1 MNKIL
6 APFLFLTLV
15 SCGPSPQE
23 KEEIAIITCNV
34 LEASR
39 NMDASFRIKE
49 VNHAREKL
57 GEEAYLGKDIDILH
71 AIKFNFC
78 KELVLNKGLDEKRL
92 EIIFAEERRKEE
104 FKIKKQKEELR
115 KQELKDKLLN
125 NIVFKKNHNTN
136 IDECFIKSHYPN
148 QICKGNILDLDNS
161 GNFYIK
167 KESYEP
173 KLFDIE
179 GNERTKELLY
189 ERGAEVPYTG
199 LATKSQ
205 DVVDTNRAWKKII
218 NGEKIQYFNGK
229 EYVTED
235 HINPIEANES
245 IGVKTRMISC
255 PLAFSENEKCPYL
268 MVKNEKLILYLYYE
282 YLNENG
288 EVIKREFTIARW
300 QKDDVLL
307 NKKTKGSSIDTI
319 EFLDSG
325 YCNSTECRFDFYSD
339 AGGERT
345 IKIN

>member
-1 MNKIL
+1 
-6 APFLFLTLV
+6 
-15 SCGPSPQE
+15 
-23 KEEIAIITCNV
+23 
-34 LEASR
+34 
-39 NMDASFRIKE
+39 MDASFRIKE

-104 FKIKKQKEELR
+104 FEIKKQKEELR

-148 QICKGNILDLDNS
+148 QICKGNILDLDNPR
-161 GNFYIK
+161 NFYIK

-173 KLFDIE
+173 KVFDSE
-179 GNERTKELLY
+179 GNEYTQELLY
-189 ERGAEVPYTG
+189 ESGTEVPYTG

-205 DVVDTNRAWKKII
+205 DVVDTNRASKKII
-218 NGEKIQYFNGK
+218 HGEKIQYFNGNDF
-229 EYVTED
+229 VTED

-245 IGVKTRMISC
+245 VGVKHRMISC
-255 PLAFSENEKCPYL
+255 PFGLRENELSEYEKCPYL
-268 MVKNEKLILYLYYE
+268 MVNNEKLILYLYYE
-282 YLNENG
+282 NLNENG
-288 EVIKREFTIARW
+288 EVIRRTFSSAQW
-300 QKDDVLL
+300 QKDAVLL

-319 EFLDSG
+319 EFLQSG